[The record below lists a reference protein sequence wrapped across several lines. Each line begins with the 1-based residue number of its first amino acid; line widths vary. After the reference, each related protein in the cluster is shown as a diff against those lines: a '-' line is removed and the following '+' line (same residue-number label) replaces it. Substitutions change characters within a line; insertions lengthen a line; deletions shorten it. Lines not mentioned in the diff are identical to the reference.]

1 MERTTTAARL
11 RQIMDERGLRQV
23 DLLRLVRPFSVQYN
37 VPMYKQ
43 NISLYLSGKVE
54 PAQDKL
60 FILGRALNVSEAW
73 LMGFDVPRDRAPV
86 TDFQIKGLANG
97 DAADLSVVLQ
107 DPDSRARFLSYVR
120 KLAALKRADDDC
132 EGG

>member
-23 DLLRLVRPFSVQYN
+23 DLLRLVRPYSVQYN

-54 PAQDKL
+54 P
-60 FILGRALNVSEAW
+60 
-73 LMGFDVPRDRAPV
+73 DR
-86 TDFQIKGLANG
+86 K
-97 DAADLSVVLQ
+97 SVV
-107 DPDSRARFLSYVR
+107 
-120 KLAALKRADDDC
+120 
-132 EGG
+132 